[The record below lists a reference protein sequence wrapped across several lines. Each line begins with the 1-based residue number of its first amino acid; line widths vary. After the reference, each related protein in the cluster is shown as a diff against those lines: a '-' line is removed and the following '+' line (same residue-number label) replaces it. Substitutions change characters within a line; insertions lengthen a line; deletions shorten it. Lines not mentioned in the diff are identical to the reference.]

1 MDRLKIIF
9 LLIVF
14 LGYIGY
20 GIAGTAGNETAE
32 NVEEVVISN
41 SETDANEPENV
52 VEIDVDDATAKRIVE
67 AAQKGEVFEEDGVIV
82 VQSKEDAPVVQVDKN
97 GNEIEDS
104 FVILPEK
111 TAEKER
117 VFGKS
122 MRAVVSDDISD
133 STLNKILP
141 RIEKAA
147 AEVFYFI
154 LPYAAKAGAVLEDVS
169 DEIARKFLGMKPK
182 TAQERAELHKR
193 YAPYVEAG
201 QKASKLRRMV
211 VEFTELVDDEVESA
225 VDRRKRNLA
234 RRKSEWRDDFA
245 EMYNDSRVA
254 VVNIKNV
261 VHYRRPGNRH
271 FHRHRPGPHKTDWH
285 DHRKVPVR
293 KPEFLHHRK
302 HRVHYLPPRMSH
314 HHSKKMSKP
323 IVFRNH
329 KRNTVSSV
337 KKIKKINRTKI
348 KMHKKKHFHH
358 APKKM
363 HKKSAPPRRRR

>member
-82 VQSKEDAPVVQVDKN
+82 VQTRENSSVVQIDEK

-254 VVNIKNV
+254 VVNIKNN
-261 VHYRRPGNRH
+261 VHYHRSAPGRFRHHPRPPHRRDLHLPPNAPRDKHEFRH
-271 FHRHRPGPHKTDWH
+271 Q
-285 DHRKVPVR
+285 
-293 KPEFLHHRK
+293 RK

-314 HHSKKMSKP
+314 HHSKKISKA
-323 IVFRNH
+323 
-329 KRNTVSSV
+329 S
-337 KKIKKINRTKI
+337 NRFI
-348 KMHKKKHFHH
+348 
-358 APKKM
+358 
-363 HKKSAPPRRRR
+363 